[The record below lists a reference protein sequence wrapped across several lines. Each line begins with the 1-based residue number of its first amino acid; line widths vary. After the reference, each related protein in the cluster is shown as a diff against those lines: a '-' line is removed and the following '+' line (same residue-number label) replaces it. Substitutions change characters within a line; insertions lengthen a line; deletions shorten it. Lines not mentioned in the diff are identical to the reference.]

1 MHIVWLCDYSRV
13 IEYRKA
19 VCKCSSRDCLC
30 YHNQGW
36 VEQTNIEKTSLLCTV
51 RCWFTLMLNVWL
63 REEWVTESKS
73 YSTSFD
79 IAESENC
86 VLFHAYLC
94 VLNSNV
100 LYNKFRDLFKVLQL
114 LCLSFLHLSS
124 YRSLTLSP
132 DHL

>member
-1 MHIVWLCDYSRV
+1 
-13 IEYRKA
+13 
-19 VCKCSSRDCLC
+19 
-30 YHNQGW
+30 
-36 VEQTNIEKTSLLCTV
+36 
-51 RCWFTLMLNVWL
+51 MLNVWL

-73 YSTSFD
+73 YSTSVY

-114 LCLSFLHLSS
+114 CLSFLHLSS
-124 YRSLTLSP
+124 YSSLTLSP